1 VILLDEENTELGL
14 MNTNTRVV
22 VKLNDINR
30 NELCGVD
37 KIFPLSSK
45 VTWILQ
51 ANVKYFCQ
59 HPG

>member
-1 VILLDEENTELGL
+1 LDEENKELGL
-14 MNTNTRVV
+14 MNINTGVV

-30 NELCGVD
+30 NELWGVD
-37 KIFPLSSK
+37 KIFSLSSK

-51 ANVKYFCQ
+51 ACVKYFCQ